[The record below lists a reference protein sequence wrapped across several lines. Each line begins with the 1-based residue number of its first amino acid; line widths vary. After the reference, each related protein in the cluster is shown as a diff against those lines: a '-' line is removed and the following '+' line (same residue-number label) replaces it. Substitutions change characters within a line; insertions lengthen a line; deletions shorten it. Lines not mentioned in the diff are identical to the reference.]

1 MFDYHRRTN
10 EHLHHG
16 AGLKARDYS
25 TLTTLLQLNG
35 LQEWLDVN
43 PSQEL
48 LDHKRH
54 MIIHM
59 HVYIYIYIEYSIY
72 ILYIYI
78 LYIYIYHASDWGML
92 GIWHIW
98 QTGSSTTNASTI
110 IVKHWYTS
118 GMHRLTPQLF
128 RTGLLVDMQYLLS
141 MFTYTWIPNTQT
153 TLATSWPKKYDFI
166 PLSSPW
172 FKNKNAILTTCQ
184 KTHTYIYIYY
194 MYTIYI
200 YYMYTIYIYT
210 ILYIYYTIYIY
221 ILYYIYI
228 YIYRCSCHDLH
239 RPQQI
244 PEKSKSLKNPLSERI
259 QELLVV
265 GGL

>member
-1 MFDYHRRTN
+1 
-10 EHLHHG
+10 
-16 AGLKARDYS
+16 
-25 TLTTLLQLNG
+25 
-35 LQEWLDVN
+35 
-43 PSQEL
+43 
-48 LDHKRH
+48 
-54 MIIHM
+54 
-59 HVYIYIYIEYSIY
+59 
-72 ILYIYI
+72 
-78 LYIYIYHASDWGML
+78 ML

-98 QTGSSTTNASTI
+98 QTGSSTTNANTI

-153 TLATSWPKKYDFI
+153 TLATSGPKKYDFI

-184 KTHTYIYIYY
+184 ETHTH
-194 MYTIYI
+194 
-200 YYMYTIYIYT
+200 IYIYT
-210 ILYIYYTIYIY
+210 IYIQIYYINIYVY
-221 ILYYIYI
+221 IN
-228 YIYRCSCHDLH
+228 RCSCHDLH

>member
-1 MFDYHRRTN
+1 
-10 EHLHHG
+10 
-16 AGLKARDYS
+16 
-25 TLTTLLQLNG
+25 
-35 LQEWLDVN
+35 
-43 PSQEL
+43 
-48 LDHKRH
+48 
-54 MIIHM
+54 
-59 HVYIYIYIEYSIY
+59 
-72 ILYIYI
+72 
-78 LYIYIYHASDWGML
+78 ML

-184 KTHTYIYIYY
+184 KTHTYIYY
-194 MYTIYI
+194 IYI
-200 YYMYTIYIYT
+200 
-210 ILYIYYTIYIY
+210 LYIY

-228 YIYRCSCHDLH
+228 YPILYIYIPLFL
-239 RPQQI
+239 PWLAQAPTNPWKIQI
-244 PEKSKSLKNPLSERI
+244 PEKSTLGANSG
-259 QELLVV
+259 VV
-265 GGL
+265 GGWGSLMVPTLVLYPMHVDVVCMYANNAQIQKYVHIYICQWIG